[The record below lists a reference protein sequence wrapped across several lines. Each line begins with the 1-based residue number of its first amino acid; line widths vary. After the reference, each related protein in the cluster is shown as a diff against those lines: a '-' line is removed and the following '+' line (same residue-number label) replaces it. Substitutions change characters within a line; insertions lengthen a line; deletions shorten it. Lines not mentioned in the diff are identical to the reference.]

1 MKFEFSLPS
10 TLQYGDCIEVNG
22 KVGKE
27 KFSMDLISDYLA
39 IDPGSFNDQ
48 NRTDESELPIVETQ
62 PLQISIETT
71 GSWDINANSPE
82 TSTTSHGSS
91 AKRFGFRVD
100 EDFVCRV
107 VIKTEY
113 YVVYLNDMMLSNSE
127 HLVPVGSINGF
138 TIDGDSII
146 TTILFG
152 DLSAIQKY
160 NSKHNTK
167 LIHLNTPKIIE
178 CRLTSDEVLATVLHN
193 DNDEYSKMDEDGN
206 KHEGD
211 GGKTDDDVENSNKI
225 NSGDEVDFNN
235 CQEIHY
241 TKKSTLLEQNIQQ
254 DQKNQQKYTEDIKS
268 KTTNQHN
275 WTFAKTNNIQHLQDS
290 NHLTRASSYQLVF
303 DTDSDTNEE
312 ENGGIDEENGISSS
326 LKTDIN
332 LSLFKQIRAKS
343 IQNLFTQ
350 HENLENLLRII
361 QKHEQINVSGSC
373 NADTLDQCSMV
384 SISNK
389 SLPEYRDSAEMMNS
403 SGQLS
408 RNYSSSQQLELVR
421 EEYELNDNIDGN
433 NGRIDKTHKNIN
445 FKEQE
450 ATELHVLNESNSKR
464 TLHPVELLS
473 NLVKSITELTE
484 EKSEISENTGIACE
498 KQILNIDC
506 LNNPPPEEE
515 SASPKSTTFKQV
527 DSAIIESKIPV
538 LRNGLSNT
546 LNDNSKDFRSKPFKS
561 ACKGR
566 FQSRETHSY
575 PDYCMPSK
583 YTNTTNKQSV
593 IDSRIPKP
601 RSISSGVVHQQNKQL
616 VNGKVN
622 CRPTSNSKP
631 STPLTSPRHI
641 SNKTSVNSIVKSKI
655 KNGLGENAVYKNG
668 NDENHSVVNK
678 KSSRNSPKDTTPV
691 NGYKCGREINKRRS
705 FEQSPIKSGSLSP
718 SSCSSLSSS
727 MISSPSP
734 TKPSI
739 TSDRF
744 ESDKAK
750 PREGQTAP
758 TNSTTTSPSLTNG
771 HSKPLENPISNDN
784 LQKVILNQTKVNQQC
799 NLISQWNVTST
810 TKLKERD
817 PITLSNGLHNHHS
830 IPLSHQPL
838 CENKHIL
845 NNVNNITSN
854 NHNSKT
860 DILKSDVKQD
870 KELTN
875 EQSVFNV
882 QSNNYTDCLNDTKKQ
897 SNENGGGKSNLTPE
911 VDGIKKDTMNC
922 YAKITQN
929 GFTNGNNTDNS
940 VSNHGDIQL
949 NLKENDYLNSLPDNK
964 LLSTSISLSPSASSQ
979 SATSLS
985 MTSPL
990 DTLTTSMTS
999 ITTDSIKNGFQ
1010 HEKMKNSTK
1019 FIQSPKKWLT
1029 HRQIINTKEQ

>member
-160 NSKHNTK
+160 NSKHDAK

-193 DNDEYSKMDEDGN
+193 DNDEYSKMDEEHSHG
-206 KHEGD
+206 GV
-211 GGKTDDDVENSNKI
+211 GGKSDDDVENFNKI
-225 NSGDEVDFNN
+225 NGGTEVDFSSR
-235 CQEIHY
+235 QEIHY
-241 TKKSTLLEQNIQQ
+241 TEKLTLLEQNIQQ
-254 DQKNQQKYTEDIKS
+254 NQKNQQKYTENAKS
-268 KTTNQHN
+268 NTSNQHN
-275 WTFAKTNNIQHLQDS
+275 STFAKTNNIQHLQDS

-312 ENGGIDEENGISSS
+312 ENGGIDEHNGISPS

-332 LSLFKQIRAKS
+332 LRLFKQIRAKS
-343 IQNLFTQ
+343 IQNLFTH

-361 QKHEQINVSGSC
+361 QKHEQINDSGNC

-389 SLPEYRDSAEMMNS
+389 SLPEYRDYAEIMNS

-408 RNYSSSQQLELVR
+408 RNYSSSQQLELVK
-421 EEYELNDNIDGN
+421 EEYELNDNIDKN
-433 NGRIDKTHKNIN
+433 NCGIDKIHKNIN
-445 FKEQE
+445 VKEQE
-450 ATELHVLNESNSKR
+450 ATELYALDDSNSKQ
-464 TLHPVELLS
+464 TLNPEEFLS
-473 NLVKSITELTE
+473 NLVKSVTELTE
-484 EKSEISENTGIACE
+484 EKSEISENTGIGCE

-506 LNNPPPEEE
+506 LNNPPEKEEI
-515 SASPKSTTFKQV
+515 ASPKSTTFKQT
-527 DSAIIESKIPV
+527 DSMIIESKIPV

-546 LNDNSKDFRSKPFKS
+546 LNDNSKDFTSKPFKS
-561 ACKGR
+561 AYKGR

-583 YTNTTNKQSV
+583 YTNTSKKQSV
-593 IDSRIPKP
+593 IHSRIPKP

-616 VNGKVN
+616 VNGKAN
-622 CRPTSNSKP
+622 CPPTSNSKP
-631 STPLTSPRHI
+631 STPITSPRHI
-641 SNKTSVNSIVKSKI
+641 SNKTSVNSILKSQI
-655 KNGLGENAVYKNG
+655 KNGLEENTVYKNG
-668 NDENHSVVNK
+668 INENHSVVNK
-678 KSSRNSPKDTTPV
+678 RSPRTTPKDTTPV
-691 NGYKCGREINKRRS
+691 NGYKYGREINKRRS

-727 MISSPSP
+727 TISSPSP
-734 TKPSI
+734 TKPPI
-739 TSDRF
+739 NSDRL
-744 ESDKAK
+744 ESDKKAK
-750 PREGQTAP
+750 PREEQTASI
-758 TNSTTTSPSLTNG
+758 NSTTTSLTLTNG
-771 HSKPLENPISNDN
+771 HAKPLEKPISNDN
-784 LQKVILNQTKVNQQC
+784 LQKVILNQSKVNQQC

-810 TKLKERD
+810 TKLRERD
-817 PITLSNGLHNHHS
+817 PIILSNGLHNHHS

-838 CENKHIL
+838 SENKHIL
-845 NNVNNITSN
+845 NNVNNITTN
-854 NHNSKT
+854 NHNTKT
-860 DILKSDVKQD
+860 EILKSDVKQD

-875 EQSVFNV
+875 EQSTFNV

-897 SNENGGGKSNLTPE
+897 LNENGAVKSNPTPE
-911 VDGIKKDTMNC
+911 VDEIKKDTMNC
-922 YAKITQN
+922 YAKPTQN

-940 VSNHGDIQL
+940 VSNHGNIQL
-949 NLKENDYLNSLPDNK
+949 NLKENDYFNSLPDNK
-964 LLSTSISLSPSASSQ
+964 LLSTSISLSPSVSSQ
-979 SATSLS
+979 SATCLS
-985 MTSPL
+985 MTSPI

-1029 HRQIINTKEQ
+1029 RKLSMLKKH

>member
-1 MKFEFSLPS
+1 M
-10 TLQYGDCIEVNG
+10 
-22 KVGKE
+22 
-27 KFSMDLISDYLA
+27 
-39 IDPGSFNDQ
+39 
-48 NRTDESELPIVETQ
+48 
-62 PLQISIETT
+62 
-71 GSWDINANSPE
+71 
-82 TSTTSHGSS
+82 
-91 AKRFGFRVD
+91 
-100 EDFVCRV
+100 
-107 VIKTEY
+107 
-113 YVVYLNDMMLSNSE
+113 NDMMLSNSE

-616 VNGKVN
+616 VN
-622 CRPTSNSKP
+622 
-631 STPLTSPRHI
+631 
-641 SNKTSVNSIVKSKI
+641 
-655 KNGLGENAVYKNG
+655 
-668 NDENHSVVNK
+668 
-678 KSSRNSPKDTTPV
+678 
-691 NGYKCGREINKRRS
+691 
-705 FEQSPIKSGSLSP
+705 
-718 SSCSSLSSS
+718 
-727 MISSPSP
+727 
-734 TKPSI
+734 
-739 TSDRF
+739 
-744 ESDKAK
+744 
-750 PREGQTAP
+750 
-758 TNSTTTSPSLTNG
+758 
-771 HSKPLENPISNDN
+771 
-784 LQKVILNQTKVNQQC
+784 VNQQC

-1029 HRQIINTKEQ
+1029 RSHLFLSLIKLSLQLNTNAELDFDI